1 MKNKIADARTATLLT
16 IAIIG
21 AVAAAIAA
29 YFWGYLAVILNSPTE
44 ALVPLMAR
52 IVARIS
58 A

>member
-29 YFWGYLAVILNSPTE
+29 YFGITSP
-44 ALVPLMAR
+44 
-52 IVARIS
+52 S
-58 A
+58 F